1 MMIEVAEDVSL
12 AEAYSTHIYEPLD
25 MESTFLDCYEEPV
38 IDVVH
43 GYSGFGETM
52 SDVTELHESV
62 GWSAGG
68 AM

>member
-1 MMIEVAEDVSL
+1 M
-12 AEAYSTHIYEPLD
+12 
-25 MESTFLDCYEEPV
+25 DCYEEPV

-43 GYSGFGETM
+43 GYTGFGDAM

-68 AM
+68 LASTASDLITFARGLFGGALFNPAFRTEF